1 MKRTSWLV
9 LGSGLLVSTGC
20 DPMPVEPVDPT
31 PGKGTMSSSAE
42 SEPVTIGDVKRDAAT
57 AAKTTAAYS
66 QQNKDKV
73 MKDLKAQ
80 LATLDASIE
89 SLRKRGETLADDAK
103 KSWDTRM
110 VELDAKR
117 KTANAKLLEM
127 EDSTA
132 QAWADVEKGAQ
143 SAWDELKIAVQN
155 ASKEF

>member
-1 MKRTSWLV
+1 MKCYAWLV
-9 LGSGLLVSTGC
+9 LVPGLLLITGC
-20 DPMPVEPVDPT
+20 NPQPVD
-31 PGKGTMSSSAE
+31 SSSSKGSSTS
-42 SEPVTIGDVKRDAAT
+42 SEKSNPVTIGDVKRDVAT
-57 AAKTTAAYS
+57 SMKTTAAYS

-103 KSWDTRM
+103 TNWDTRM

-117 KTANAKLLEM
+117 KTANAKLVEM

>member
-1 MKRTSWLV
+1 MKCYAWLV
-9 LGSGLLVSTGC
+9 LVPGLLLITGC
-20 DPMPVEPVDPT
+20 NPQPVD
-31 PGKGTMSSSAE
+31 SSSSKGSSTS
-42 SEPVTIGDVKRDAAT
+42 SEKSNPVTIGDVKRDVAT
-57 AAKTTAAYS
+57 SMKTTAAYS

-117 KTANAKLLEM
+117 KTANAKLVEM